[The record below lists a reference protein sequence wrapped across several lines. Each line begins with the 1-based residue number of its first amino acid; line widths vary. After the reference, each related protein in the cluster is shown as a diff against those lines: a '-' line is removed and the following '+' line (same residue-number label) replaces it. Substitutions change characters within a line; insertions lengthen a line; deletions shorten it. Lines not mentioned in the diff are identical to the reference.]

1 MSNVTD
7 SPNPNV
13 QLLYDIIDDFVY
25 QNELNPIELMG
36 LFEVIKIQYVLNCR
50 EEEDGDQT
58 DSPEN

>member
-1 MSNVTD
+1 MSNITD

-13 QLLYDIIDDFVY
+13 QLLYDIIDDFVF

-58 DSPEN
+58 DSPED